1 MRHAY
6 CVFAEGGVKMD
17 VKATPTSGFAGDP
30 IRVIARLNRAK
41 SPVRGA
47 EIEVT
52 ADMPLVSVG
61 DLLGK
66 PTEPLGRKLL
76 DGDPVSLVDQKLET
90 LTAKGNHLKRGI
102 QKFRLFDDGMH
113 KDGEPN
119 DGIYANVFE
128 ATKIPGSYGFRV
140 IASGIS
146 AGRVQSTRESSFS
159 VYCGVLPDPRHS
171 EIEISRTGR
180 SSFKLRVAPRDAAG
194 HLIGPGHTIQGV
206 LTTPDQRLPIQFT
219 DGLDGSYTGDLVA
232 SHERQQEQVAW
243 TFESTAVRSRQ

>member
-1 MRHAY
+1 MRHATS
-6 CVFAEGGVKMD
+6 VFAEGGVKMD

-128 ATKIPGSYGFRV
+128 ATRGYRAVTDSVLLRPGFRLV
-140 IASGIS
+140 GCSRLASRPS
-146 AGRVQSTRESSFS
+146 PF
-159 VYCGVLPDPRHS
+159 
-171 EIEISRTGR
+171 
-180 SSFKLRVAPRDAAG
+180 
-194 HLIGPGHTIQGV
+194 
-206 LTTPDQRLPIQFT
+206 
-219 DGLDGSYTGDLVA
+219 
-232 SHERQQEQVAW
+232 
-243 TFESTAVRSRQ
+243 TAVCSRIHDTRK